1 MTQTVARINKAGKHF
16 EVLVDL
22 DQALNFKKNKQGSSI
37 DFLEFD
43 EIFSDSKKGDVASR
57 DDLKSSFGTT
67 DVNEIADKI
76 VAEGEVQDTTE
87 HRNSEQEKVFKQVVD
102 FLSRN
107 AINPQTG
114 NPHTTERIK
123 NALEQANINIQNK
136 PVESQISEIIEKI
149 NSIIPIKIETKKVKI
164 TVPAIQVGKVYGVIN
179 PYKEKEEWLS
189 NGDLEVIVKVPSGL
203 IMDFY
208 DKLNSVT
215 HGSAVTEDV
224 NE

>member
-16 EVLVDL
+16 EILVDL
-22 DQALNFKKNKQGSSI
+22 DQALNYKKNKQGSSV

-43 EIFSDSKKGDVASR
+43 EVFSDSGKGEVSSR
-57 DDLKSSFGTT
+57 EDLQECFGTK
-67 DVNEIADKI
+67 DINEIANKI
-76 VAEGEVQDTTE
+76 VAEGEIQDTTE
-87 HRNSEQEKVFKQVVD
+87 HRNAEQEKVFKQIVD
-102 FLSRN
+102 FLARN

-136 PVESQISEIIEKI
+136 SVESQISDIIEKV
-149 NSIIPIKIETKKVKI
+149 NGVIPIKIQTKKVKI
-164 TVPAIQVGKVYGVIN
+164 TIPAIHVGRAYGVIN
-179 PYKEKEEWLS
+179 PYKSKEEWLS
-189 NGDLEVIVKVPSGL
+189 NGNLEVTVNVPAGL

-215 HGSAVTEDV
+215 HGSAITE
-224 NE
+224 EITE